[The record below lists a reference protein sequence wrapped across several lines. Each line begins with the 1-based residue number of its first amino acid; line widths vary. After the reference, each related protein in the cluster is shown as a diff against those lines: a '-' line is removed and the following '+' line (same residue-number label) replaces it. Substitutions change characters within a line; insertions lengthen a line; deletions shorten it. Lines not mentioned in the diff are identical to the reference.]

1 MTDREELRKE
11 TQLRAQVIRHHVV
24 KALEAKGH
32 KVKTGGF
39 DFEPR
44 INTID
49 DAWVDFTIKCQQSWG
64 LHVTGKLTYS
74 FGTYGRRKSF
84 SEPKKGYD
92 IDRIVA
98 QLEQLTE
105 QKHESDRVE
114 KERAVIER
122 QAMKEFAKIERKL
135 KALGFWGRVDRAGKP
150 TITREFETVDEL
162 AAFLHTVNWRHKE
175 GKKETTQQG
184 ETK

>member
-1 MTDREELRKE
+1 MTERSDQLRKE

-32 KVKTGGF
+32 QVKTGGF

-49 DAWVDFTIKCQQSWG
+49 DAWVDFTIKCQWNWG
-64 LHVTGKLTYS
+64 SHVTGRLTYS
-74 FGTYGRRKSF
+74 FGSYGRRKAF
-84 SEPKKGYD
+84 REPNKGYD
-92 IDRIVA
+92 INRIVA

-114 KERAVIER
+114 GERAKIEH
-122 QAMKEFAKIERKL
+122 QAMKEFAKIEPKL
-135 KALGFWGRVDRAGKP
+135 RALGFWGRVDQAGKP
-150 TITREFETVDEL
+150 TITKSFQTVDEL
-162 AAFLHTVNWRHKE
+162 ATFLHTVKGN
-175 GKKETTQQG
+175 KETKQQG
-184 ETK
+184 GTK